1 MTNVRIVKAMALP
14 VVRYG
19 CEIWVI
25 KKAECQRTDAFKT
38 VVLEKNLED
47 WMESNLKIDES
58 TDCFSW
64 DQQFMTL

>member
-1 MTNVRIVKAMALP
+1 MALP

-47 WMESNLKIDES
+47 WMESNPKIDES